1 MLRQI
6 ISKTVLIAYIA
17 CVIISGDDTEYR
29 IHEAERYYKL
39 FQDYCTID
47 ELGEMDYYLFCG
59 TQIHKRGS
67 GAGVERKPSII
78 CSDTKTIEE
87 AKELYQRFRE
97 TLPLDDEKAERAEG
111 DEDERTE
118 VLYVSP
124 DCEWIITTRWSNFQN
139 IITTTLFVEKEK
151 IREKVF
157 DGIDEI
163 TPIIII
169 KDGEQYKEMDERHY
183 KQLSEIVWVNYYDI
197 VNTDLKRMSEE
208 GNLVAITNDDFSLLT
223 INRVEDG
230 TEQWRYDLQAI
241 HEKVEKIRNDVQ
253 EGDKI
258 LVTVCQFE
266 GNEKEGWLVIQAG
279 PSSFFRIA
287 YPSGEVTYLG
297 EYLYSLRFSPDGKYA
312 AYTSVD
318 YDNGVGMDPIEYEQT
333 PPPGIYVKE
342 IETGKTAY
350 IYWDPSRNPEE
361 DYLEYRDFLWIEKE
375 SFEEYMGDIAISG
388 QDTEDAAMG
397 NPCFP
402 YQEHTFLKGHAQYYD
417 DCGEFVEEI
426 VDAEIIKVKE
436 YQIL

>member
-1 MLRQI
+1 MMIRQS
-6 ISKTVLIAYIA
+6 ISLALLIVYIA
-17 CVIISGDDTEYR
+17 CVTLSGEDDMEDR
-29 IHEAERYYKL
+29 ITEAERYYVSAE
-39 FQDYCTID
+39 DYCSID
-47 ELGEMDYYLFCG
+47 EFEEMDYYLFCG

-78 CSDTKTIEE
+78 YSDTKTIEE

-97 TLPLDDEKAERAEG
+97 KLPIDDEKVEIGEPG
-111 DEDERTE
+111 SEDERTE

-124 DCEWIITTRWSNFQN
+124 DCKRIITTRWSDFQN
-139 IITTTLFVEKEK
+139 VITTTLFVEKEK
-151 IREKVF
+151 IREEVY

-169 KDGEQYKEMDERHY
+169 KDGERYKEMDDWNY
-183 KQLSEIVWVNYYDI
+183 KQLSEIVWVNFYDI
-197 VNTDLKRMSEE
+197 VSSDLKGMCEE
-208 GNLVAITNDDFSLLT
+208 GNLIAITNDDFSLLT
-223 INRVEDG
+223 IRKVEDG

-241 HEKVEKIRNDVQ
+241 HEKVEKLRDDVQ
-253 EGDKI
+253 EEDRI

-318 YDNGVGMDPIEYEQT
+318 YDNGVGMDPMEYEQT

-350 IYWDPSRNPEE
+350 IYWDPFRNPEE
-361 DYLEYRDFLWIEKE
+361 DYFEYRDFLWIEKE
-375 SFEEYMGDIAISG
+375 SFEEYMGN
-388 QDTEDAAMG
+388 TG
-397 NPCFP
+397 N
-402 YQEHTFLKGHAQYYD
+402 
-417 DCGEFVEEI
+417 
-426 VDAEIIKVKE
+426 
-436 YQIL
+436 